1 LTGWPDDGFGA
12 HAEPD
17 SDKFSMVSFRFSRVR
32 TPAATNTMTD
42 VALEFLTK
50 SSSLLVSDYLPKIE
64 RCLEHLTDE
73 DVWSRPN
80 DASNSI
86 GNLLLH
92 LRGNVTQWIIG
103 GVGERAYERHR
114 QQEFDERTRIPAK
127 ELLAKLRAA
136 VEEADEVIRGLDAS
150 VLLST
155 RQIQDY
161 DVTVLEA
168 IYHVVEH
175 FGMHTGQIILLTK
188 ARTGTDLKLW
198 QPRITTSA

>member
-1 LTGWPDDGFGA
+1 MT
-12 HAEPD
+12 E
-17 SDKFSMVSFRFSRVR
+17 
-32 TPAATNTMTD
+32 TMTD
-42 VALEFLTK
+42 VTQEFLAK
-50 SSSLLVSDYLPKIE
+50 SSNFLVSDYLPKIE
-64 RCLEHLTDE
+64 RCLEHLSDE
-73 DVWSRPN
+73 DIWSRPN

-103 GVGERAYERHR
+103 GVGERPYERHR
-114 QQEFDERTRIPAK
+114 QQEFDERTQIPAK
-127 ELLAKLRAA
+127 ELLATLRAA
-136 VEEADEVIRGLDAS
+136 VEEADEVIRGLDANA
-150 VLLST
+150 LLS
-155 RQIQDY
+155 RREIQDY

-198 QPRITTSA
+198 QPRRTTAV

>member
-1 LTGWPDDGFGA
+1 MAKPGEIGP
-12 HAEPD
+12 
-17 SDKFSMVSFRFSRVR
+17 
-32 TPAATNTMTD
+32 TD
-42 VALEFLTK
+42 IGRAFLQK
-50 SSSLLVSDYLPKIE
+50 SVSLLVSEHLPKIE

-73 DVWSRPN
+73 DVWWRPN

-103 GVGERAYERHR
+103 GVGGQVRERRR
-114 QQEFDERTRIPAK
+114 QQEFDERTHIPVK
-127 ELLAKLRAA
+127 ELLAKLRAV
-136 VEEADEVIRGLDAS
+136 VEEADEVIRGLDTHA
-150 VLLST
+150 LLSM

-175 FGMHTGQIILLTK
+175 FGMHTGQIILMTK

-198 QPRITTSA
+198 QPRSTTSA

>member
-1 LTGWPDDGFGA
+1 MA
-12 HAEPD
+12 
-17 SDKFSMVSFRFSRVR
+17 K
-32 TPAATNTMTD
+32 
-42 VALEFLTK
+42 LEELESADLSQAFLQK
-50 SSSLLVSDYLPKIE
+50 SVSLLASDYLPTIE
-64 RCLEHLTDE
+64 RCLQHLTDE

-103 GVGERAYERHR
+103 GVGERVYERRR
-114 QQEFDERTRIPAK
+114 QQEFDERTHIPAK
-127 ELLAKLRAA
+127 KLLAELKAV
-136 VEEADEVIRGLDAS
+136 VEEAGEIIRGLKGNA
-150 VLLST
+150 LLT
-155 RQIQDY
+155 RRQIQDC

-198 QPRITTSA
+198 QPRSISTTSA